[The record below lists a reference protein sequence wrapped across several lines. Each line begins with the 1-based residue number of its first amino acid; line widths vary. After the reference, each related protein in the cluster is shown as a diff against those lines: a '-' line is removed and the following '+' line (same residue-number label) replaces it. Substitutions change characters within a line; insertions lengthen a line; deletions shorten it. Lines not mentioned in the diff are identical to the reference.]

1 VVTPPL
7 TTVDWGMADVATAAA
22 RLLAAA
28 VAGRPRSRTRVR
40 VEPELVTRASTAS
53 PVPAEAAAG

>member
-1 VVTPPL
+1 
-7 TTVDWGMADVATAAA
+7 MAEVATAAA

-28 VAGRPRSRTRVR
+28 VAGRPRSRTGVR

-53 PVPAEAAAG
+53 PVQAEAAAR